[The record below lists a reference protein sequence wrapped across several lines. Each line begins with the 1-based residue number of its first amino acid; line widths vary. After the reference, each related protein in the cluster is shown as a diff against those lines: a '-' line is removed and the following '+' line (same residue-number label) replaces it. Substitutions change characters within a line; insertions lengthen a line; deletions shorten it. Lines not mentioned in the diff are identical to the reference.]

1 MRGMDI
7 KELRKRYEKYL
18 EEGTH
23 GYFEPDELVLI
34 SESYEQDMSYRK
46 ALKAVLYGLEL
57 YPTSEMLLLR
67 KAICLLMLG
76 RVEDASQA
84 LSAVTEHNL
93 EYYFTCAE
101 LNLVRQ
107 DNEATL
113 HDFLDI
119 IRSSECTIED
129 CIDVLDMCAD
139 YDKVELLPLITPVV
153 ESRFDDVS
161 AYWREVAILYEEKDN
176 NTIAAELYNKVLDVN
191 PYSVDDWFSLAKLY
205 ARTKDYTQALEACDF
220 ALAIAPND
228 ESIIAFKGYCYYDNN
243 QFNDAVEQFKLFLQC
258 TSDKAVAYELIAE
271 ASGRMEKHEEAIEYL
286 LKAVALNDRNHDLY
300 YQLAINHYYMGHI
313 DDAVYYLRKAVAC
326 DDSDDEAHMLLGELL
341 LQKQEY
347 EESYKHLS
355 RLQLNPLV
363 DTVPAAALADVC
375 IQLERYDEA
384 AEVLMLL
391 IKQDIFEPHYYFDV
405 ILCYMQ
411 MGDYDT
417 AVKWVARAEEIAD
430 DAVVMSKLDA
440 DSRQAWQT
448 IKDQID
454 KLRNI
459 LSVYLDKKL

>member
-1 MRGMDI
+1 MDI

-139 YDKVELLPLITPVV
+139 YDKVELLPHITPVV

-258 TSDKAVAYELIAE
+258 MK
-271 ASGRMEKHEEAIEYL
+271 
-286 LKAVALNDRNHDLY
+286 
-300 YQLAINHYYMGHI
+300 
-313 DDAVYYLRKAVAC
+313 
-326 DDSDDEAHMLLGELL
+326 
-341 LQKQEY
+341 
-347 EESYKHLS
+347 
-355 RLQLNPLV
+355 RL
-363 DTVPAAALADVC
+363 
-375 IQLERYDEA
+375 
-384 AEVLMLL
+384 
-391 IKQDIFEPHYYFDV
+391 
-405 ILCYMQ
+405 
-411 MGDYDT
+411 
-417 AVKWVARAEEIAD
+417 
-430 DAVVMSKLDA
+430 
-440 DSRQAWQT
+440 
-448 IKDQID
+448 
-454 KLRNI
+454 
-459 LSVYLDKKL
+459 

>member
-1 MRGMDI
+1 M
-7 KELRKRYEKYL
+7 
-18 EEGTH
+18 
-23 GYFEPDELVLI
+23 
-34 SESYEQDMSYRK
+34 
-46 ALKAVLYGLEL
+46 
-57 YPTSEMLLLR
+57 
-67 KAICLLMLG
+67 
-76 RVEDASQA
+76 
-84 LSAVTEHNL
+84 
-93 EYYFTCAE
+93 
-101 LNLVRQ
+101 
-107 DNEATL
+107 TL
-113 HDFLDI
+113 
-119 IRSSECTIED
+119 
-129 CIDVLDMCAD
+129 
-139 YDKVELLPLITPVV
+139 
-153 ESRFDDVS
+153 
-161 AYWREVAILYEEKDN
+161 
-176 NTIAAELYNKVLDVN
+176 
-191 PYSVDDWFSLAKLY
+191 
-205 ARTKDYTQALEACDF
+205 
-220 ALAIAPND
+220 
-228 ESIIAFKGYCYYDNN
+228 
-243 QFNDAVEQFKLFLQC
+243 
-258 TSDKAVAYELIAE
+258 
-271 ASGRMEKHEEAIEYL
+271 
-286 LKAVALNDRNHDLY
+286 
-300 YQLAINHYYMGHI
+300 
-313 DDAVYYLRKAVAC
+313 
-326 DDSDDEAHMLLGELL
+326 AHMLLGELL

-430 DAVVMSKLDA
+430 DAVVMSQLDA